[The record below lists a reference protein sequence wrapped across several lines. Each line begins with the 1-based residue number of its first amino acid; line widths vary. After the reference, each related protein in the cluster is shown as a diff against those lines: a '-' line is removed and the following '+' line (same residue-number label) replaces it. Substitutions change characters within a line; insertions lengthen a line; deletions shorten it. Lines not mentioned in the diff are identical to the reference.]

1 MDKYFGL
8 CRAKCIE
15 PGDMFGKTIE
25 GYYQYLEEEVD
36 MELYKRHWISD
47 SIGDIYDID
56 PSTLEYVKKPESC
69 EWRGDED
76 GIWECSKC
84 GYSFPYTP
92 YAIPYDIGIMYCPK
106 CGRVIKSLKYYKR
119 VVITNFGDPES
130 NKSMT
135 ISLGEYKLWEQ
146 NLNGATH
153 EK

>member
-1 MDKYFGL
+1 MGSFIAKQPNGL
-8 CRAKCIE
+8 YCR
-15 PGDMFGKTIE
+15 FSTI
-25 GYYQYLEEEVD
+25 VD
-36 MELYKRHWISD
+36 
-47 SIGDIYDID
+47 
-56 PSTLEYVKKPESC
+56 
-69 EWRGDED
+69 
-76 GIWECSKC
+76 
-84 GYSFPYTP
+84 
-92 YAIPYDIGIMYCPK
+92 CPK